1 MSRERLT
8 KLLGMLGSDFDGE
21 RANAARMIA
30 DMAKKEGKGVA
41 DYVMGGGGP
50 QIIYR
55 DRVET
60 VYRDRPCAE
69 CARRAKEH
77 AHDTR
82 MYTEDD
88 LRNYKPKGERFNFD
102 NLRRPGQSQARKARG
117 AAEIMAGLRDAQDYP
132 EHLTGWE
139 MEFVED
145 ILRKFTFDYE
155 LSDKQTKTAR
165 KIIAKI
171 AAAEDG
177 ESLI

>member
-1 MSRERLT
+1 MSRDRLT

-30 DMAKKEGKGVA
+30 EMAKKEGKGVA

-50 QIIYR
+50 QVIYR
-55 DRVET
+55 DRIVEKP

-69 CARRAKEH
+69 CERRAK
-77 AHDTR
+77 ADRHDTR

-88 LRNYKPKGERFNFD
+88 LRNYRPKERFNFE
-102 NLRRPGQSQARKARG
+102 NLRRPGQRQSRPKGEAS
-117 AAEIMAGLRDAQDYP
+117 IIAGLREAQDFP
-132 EHLTGWE
+132 EHLSGWE

-145 ILRKFTFDYE
+145 ILRKHQFDYE
-155 LSDKQTKTAR
+155 LTDRQTKTAR